1 MRSALETAHIST
13 FDRERFQS
21 SGRFG
26 LWSGA
31 MEPMPLV
38 LLGCRVLGPA
48 RLSAPAA
55 RRAER
60 TLAAFRSGIGTHVLA
75 CGGKAWRGVREA
87 DALAAYLIE
96 RGLPESSIERELE
109 SRSTRQN
116 AHHAAALLLPRGV
129 RRVRLVTCDF
139 HMDRATRCFE
149 GAGFTV
155 EPLPAL
161 SPAVAMSKTLVR
173 EARERACLAV
183 DRVLTRDF
191 TRV

>member
-1 MRSALETAHIST
+1 
-13 FDRERFQS
+13 
-21 SGRFG
+21 
-26 LWSGA
+26 
-31 MEPMPLV
+31 MPLV

-60 TLAAFRSGIGTHVLA
+60 VLSAYHAGSSVLA

-87 DALAAYLIE
+87 DAFAAYLIE
-96 RGLPESSIERELE
+96 RGLPEAAIERELH

-116 AHHAAALLLPRGV
+116 AHYAAALLLPRGI
-129 RRVRLVTCDF
+129 RRVGLVTCDF

-149 GAGFTV
+149 GAGFEV
-155 EPLPAL
+155 EPLPAA
-161 SPAVAMSKTLVR
+161 SPSVAMSATLMR
-173 EARERACLAV
+173 EMRERACLAI

-191 TRV
+191 SRV